1 MRPEPREPLERFPD
15 RNTAEL
21 AASALEAEGIHAWV
35 ESDDVGGQYP
45 GIEGSRGAR
54 LFVDEADREAGARAL
69 AELEA
74 GVGTQPGG
82 PQPRELGDEITQHAE
97 EMVAGPPPRRL
108 GLTLFVIVVALVI
121 VWALASR

>member
-1 MRPEPREPLERFPD
+1 MRPERREPLERFAD
-15 RNTAEL
+15 RNVAEL

-45 GIEGSRGAR
+45 GIEGARGAR

-74 GVGTQPGG
+74 GIGTPADSDR
-82 PQPRELGDEITQHAE
+82 PRELGEEVTQHAE

-108 GLTLFVIVVALVI
+108 GLTLLALAAALALV
-121 VWALASR
+121 WLLAQR